1 MVVDLEWDELKNNEA
16 QKLVIFQFMITNTN
30 KCGIFEVAKRS
41 AYPSEQEV
49 ILAGGLP
56 CYVLH
61 IDEGRVLNHKQA
73 TIIYLAL

>member
-1 MVVDLEWDELKNNEA
+1 MVVDLEWDELKVDEE
-16 QKLVIFQFMITNTN
+16 QKLVIFQFTITKTN
-30 KCGIFEVAKRS
+30 KCGIFEVAKKS

-61 IDEGRVLNHKQA
+61 IDDSSVLNHKQA

>member
-1 MVVDLEWDELKNNEA
+1 MVVDLEWDELKDDEA
-16 QKLVIFQFMITNTN
+16 QKLVIFQFTITNTN
-30 KCGIFEVAKRS
+30 KCGIFEVTSKS

-56 CYVLH
+56 YYVLH
-61 IDEGRVLNHKQA
+61 IDEGLVLNHKQA